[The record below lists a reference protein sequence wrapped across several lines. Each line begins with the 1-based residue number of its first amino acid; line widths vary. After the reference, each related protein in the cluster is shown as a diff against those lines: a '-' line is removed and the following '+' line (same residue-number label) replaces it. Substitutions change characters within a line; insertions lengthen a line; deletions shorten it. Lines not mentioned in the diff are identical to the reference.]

1 MIVNHFHV
9 TYNIKWKQAWKSNAF
24 RVKLIGGSILL
35 LTILALYPHFF
46 AFIQKRNGPVLD
58 DWLLASLPSIDV
70 STLVLALI
78 LITTVLGLFR
88 TLQSPYLFLVL
99 LWGYNLMSISRVVT
113 ITLVPIDPPMGLTP
127 MTDPL
132 AFPFYGQGGNITKD
146 LFYSGHT
153 GTIFLLYLV
162 LQKKWEKRIALV
174 STFCIGILLLLQH
187 IHYTIDV
194 VSAPFFV
201 YCFYLL
207 AKEISA
213 YGTKTLPGHADN
225 HSSL

>member
-1 MIVNHFHV
+1 MIRNHFHE
-9 TYNIKWKQAWKSNAF
+9 TYQLTWKESWKTNSFKA
-24 RVKLIGGSILL
+24 KLIGGVILL
-35 LTILALYPHFF
+35 FTILGLYPYFF
-46 AFIQKRNGPVLD
+46 AFIQEREGPVLN
-58 DWLLASLPSIDV
+58 DWLLASIPTVDV

-78 LITTVLGLFR
+78 SITTILGLFR

-99 LWGYNLMSISRVVT
+99 LWGYNLMSLSRVIT
-113 ITLVPIDPPMGLTP
+113 ITLVPLSPPIGLTP

-162 LQKKWEKRIALV
+162 LKKKWERRVALA
-174 STFCIGILLLLQH
+174 STFLIGILLLLQH

-194 VSAPFFV
+194 VAAPFFV
-201 YCFYLL
+201 YCLYLL

-213 YGTKTLPGHADN
+213 AGTERILR
-225 HSSL
+225 SLNKPV